1 VDAAA
6 TPQRPWPRPGVVAPA
21 LASWCSHWRPDA
33 GAATRNAGAA
43 PTTAVRARQRRPTPT
58 RPHEQPCGHNNAGA
72 AATRA
77 LRGEPPQRPRTGIS
91 VPAPPSGHRRR
102 HTNAGA
108 ATPMPVPTH
117 LLPCGYTDA
126 GAAVNAALGGEPPP
140 GTAATSHRRSTRRD
154 TAPAFRCSHHRP
166 DTRAPTSTPVRPH
179 QHPCGH
185 INTRAATSTPAPPQ
199 RRHLVASCGTQ
210 PLHLPACRHTKTRAD
225 TPTAPARRQPRRRG
239 HTNAGAAAP
248 RREGHRAA
256 TPPSMWSR
264 IVSASR
270 TLA

>member
-126 GAAVNAALGGEPPP
+126 GAAVNARLAANHHRAQPLHR
-140 GTAATSHRRSTRRD
+140 TAA
-154 TAPAFRCSHHRP
+154 APAETPHLHFGARTTVR
-166 DTRAPTSTPVRPH
+166 TPVRPH